1 MLRKKLEDAINEQIK
16 SELYSA
22 YLYLAMAAHCE
33 YKNFKGFA
41 NWLKIQAKEEV
52 SHAMRLYDFVNDRG
66 GRVVLGAINQPPVEY
81 QSITE
86 IFEKVLNHEKEVT
99 AKINHLY
106 DLAKE
111 ENDYALQVHLQWF
124 INEQV
129 EEEKNPAEILA
140 MLQLAGESGNG
151 IMMLDHE
158 LGERKD

>member
-1 MLRKKLEDAINEQIK
+1 MLSKKLEDAINEQIK
-16 SELYSA
+16 NELYSA

-33 YKNFKGFA
+33 HKNFKGFA

-81 QSITE
+81 QSFTE
-86 IFEKVLNHEKEVT
+86 MFEKVLNHEKEVT

>member
-1 MLRKKLEDAINEQIK
+1 MLSKKLEDAINEQIK
-16 SELYSA
+16 NELYSA

-33 YKNFKGFA
+33 HKNFKGFA

-52 SHAMRLYDFVNDRG
+52 AHAMRLYDFVNDRG
-66 GRVVLGAINQPPVEY
+66 GKVVLSAIDQPPAEY
-81 QSITE
+81 QSLTE
-86 IFEKVLNHEKEVT
+86 IFEKVLNHEKGVT

-106 DLAKE
+106 ELAKE
-111 ENDYALQVHLQWF
+111 ENDYPLQVHLQWF

-140 MLQLAGESGNG
+140 MLQFTGESGNG

-158 LGERKD
+158 LGERED

>member
-1 MLRKKLEDAINEQIK
+1 MLSKKLEDAINEQIK
-16 SELYSA
+16 NELYSA

-33 YKNFKGFA
+33 HKNFKGFA

-140 MLQLAGESGNG
+140 MLQLAGESDNG

>member
-1 MLRKKLEDAINEQIK
+1 MLSKKLEGAVNEQIK

-33 YKNFKGFA
+33 HKNFKGFA

-52 SHAMRLYDFVNDRG
+52 AHAMRLYDFVNDRG
-66 GRVVLGAINQPPVEY
+66 GKVVLSAIDQPPAEY
-81 QSITE
+81 QSLTE
-86 IFEKVLNHEKEVT
+86 IFEKVLNHEKGVT
-99 AKINHLY
+99 TKINHLY
-106 DLAKE
+106 ELAKE
-111 ENDYALQVHLQWF
+111 ENDYPLQVHLQWF
-124 INEQV
+124 IDEQV

-140 MLQLAGESGNG
+140 MLQLIGESGSG